1 MPKVLIVDDSL
12 SVRKVVERIL
22 EARQLTVLQASLGTE
37 AIERIQRDEPD
48 LVVCDVILPDRE
60 GYDVCE
66 FVKSHPR
73 FDHTPVLLISGIV
86 NPSVVERAERV
97 GAAGVVRKPFS
108 AEELT
113 GKVND
118 LLGRVTGASTSRVNG
133 TGPSLTPPAT
143 APPFVT
149 APPNGIAPAAPYGR
163 PVPPVPSPASS
174 PVPSL
179 ALGPASSPATSLEG
193 CLAALAAAEG
203 VHSVVLADRAGRLIG
218 VAGSSTDAALLGAE
232 TACLVSAS
240 DELGAGLRRGDVQGL
255 ILEHGRGLVLVSVL
269 GESAVLTLVLDEPA
283 ALGKARYY
291 VKKVAPDLQRV
302 L

>member
-1 MPKVLIVDDSL
+1 
-12 SVRKVVERIL
+12 VVARIL

-48 LVVCDVILPDRE
+48 LVVCDVLLPDRE
-60 GYDVCE
+60 GYEVCE

-86 NPSVVERAERV
+86 NPAVEERAERV

-108 AEELT
+108 ADELT

-118 LLGRVTGASTSRVNG
+118 LLGRVAGASASPTCVNG
-133 TGPSLTPPAT
+133 TAGPLLASAAAPPPA
-143 APPFVT
+143 VT
-149 APPNGIAPAAPYGR
+149 APPNRIAPAVSDGSPAP
-163 PVPPVPSPASS
+163 PAPSLASS
-174 PVPSL
+174 PAPSL
-179 ALGPASSPATSLEG
+179 APGPAFSPATSLEG

-203 VHSVVLADRAGRLIG
+203 VHAVVLADRAGRLIG
-218 VAGSSTDAALLGAE
+218 TAGSTADAAMLGAE
-232 TACLVSAS
+232 TACLVPAS

-291 VKKVAPDLQRV
+291 VKKVALDLQRV

>member
-22 EARQLTVLQASLGTE
+22 ESRQLTVLQASLGTE
-37 AIERIQRDEPD
+37 AIERIQKDEPD
-48 LVVCDVILPDRE
+48 LVVCDVLLPDRE

-73 FDHTPVLLISGIV
+73 LDRTPVLLISGIV
-86 NPSVVERAERV
+86 NPAVEERAERV
-97 GAAGVVRKPFS
+97 GAAGVMRKPFS

-113 GKVND
+113 GRVND
-118 LLGRVTGASTSRVNG
+118 LLGRVAAARTSPARVNG
-133 TGPSLTPPAT
+133 TAGPSLTGPTPSPSA
-143 APPFVT
+143 T
-149 APPNGIAPAAPYGR
+149 APPNGITATTPAPS
-163 PVPPVPSPASS
+163 V
-174 PVPSL
+174 
-179 ALGPASSPATSLEG
+179 ASSPATSVEG

-203 VHSVVLADRAGRLIG
+203 VHAVVLADRGGRLIG
-218 VAGSSTDAALLGAE
+218 AAGSSTDAAMLGAE

-255 ILEHGRGLVLVSVL
+255 ILEHGRGLVLVNVL

-291 VKKVAPDLQRV
+291 VKKVVPDLLEV